1 MYPVQYKLALYA
13 KKISSHSFWRSR
25 ENPLVAGILAIAMV
39 IRIIDIFTR
48 NFDSDEPQHLHVIWG
63 WAHGYVQY
71 RDIFDNHTPLFH
83 MLFAPLF
90 ALLPEWDGVIY
101 VMRVAV
107 LPLYLV
113 TLMCT
118 YLIGKTLF
126 SHRTGL
132 WAMVFLAL
140 YGRFFIKML
149 EFRTDD
155 LWTALLTLGIYLM
168 VRRPITVKS
177 SFLIGVV
184 FGAALA
190 VSFKTMILLIALAV
204 SLPLVWAMAGSYSI
218 PALKQRLINFGY
230 GIAGF
235 LVIPTALVVFFYCL
249 NAIPEFYYGVIQHNY
264 LAHGN
269 SALDPGFT
277 RDKHI
282 IQFLLRMV
290 ATCLFAWYIQ
300 GITQDAEK
308 RWKRLFVMATG
319 MTYFT
324 IIFAFWPIVTSQTQL
339 PGVPLMIISLTP
351 FLTGEY
357 SFLDKILGRNSKL
370 RAGLKVAPP
379 ILLLTVIAITQL
391 FMLTRESSMVGRLLY
406 KDPQMWK
413 DVLRYTDP
421 GDYVMD
427 AKGESIFRKRPY
439 FYGFETI
446 TRQLEASGAIPDN
459 SAESLIAKPTY
470 VVVAENFNRYPPK
483 LQSFVHNNYLL
494 EDTLY
499 VAGKKLPD
507 NPAGLNT
514 PRDFSIALPGRYAII
529 SREGRLV
536 PGTLN
541 GKFGTGVFDFQ
552 TGQQEF
558 IASSKIT
565 SLSVI
570 WDKAWERGIRL
581 PG

>member
-1 MYPVQYKLALYA
+1 MI
-13 KKISSHSFWRSR
+13 KKIITHNFWRSR
-25 ENPLVAGILAIAMV
+25 ENLLAAGILSIAMV

-101 VMRVAV
+101 VMRFAV
-107 LPLYLV
+107 LPFYLV
-113 TLMCT
+113 TLLCT

-177 SFLIGVV
+177 SFLVGVV

-190 VSFKTMILLIALAV
+190 VSFKTMILLIALIV
-204 SLPLVWAMAGSYSI
+204 SLPLAWALASSYSI
-218 PALKQRLINFGY
+218 PTLKQRLINFCY
-230 GIAGF
+230 AIAGF

-249 NAIPEFYYGVIQHNY
+249 NALPEFYYGVIQHNSM
-264 LAHGN
+264 AHGK
-269 SALDPGFT
+269 STLDYGK
-277 RDKHI
+277 RV
-282 IQFLLRMV
+282 IQFLIWMV
-290 ATCLFAWYIQ
+290 ATCCFAWYI
-300 GITQDAEK
+300 GRITQDAES
-308 RWKRLFVMATG
+308 RLKRLFVMATG
-319 MTYFT
+319 MIYFT
-324 IIFAFWPIVTSQTQL
+324 IIFTFWPIVTPQTQL
-339 PGVPLMIISLTP
+339 PGFPLLIISLTP

-357 SFLDKILGRNSKL
+357 SFLDKILGRSSKW
-370 RAGLKVAPP
+370 RAELKVASP
-379 ILLLTVIAITQL
+379 ILLIAVIAITQL

-406 KDPQMWK
+406 KDQRMWK

-427 AKGESIFRKRPY
+427 AKGESIFRRRPY

-446 TRQLEASGAIPDN
+446 TMQLEASGAIPDN
-459 SAESLIAKPTY
+459 SADSLIAKPTY
-470 VVVAENFNRYPPK
+470 VVVAESFYRYPAK
-483 LQSFVHNNYLL
+483 LQNFVHNNYLL
-494 EDTLY
+494 ADTLY

-507 NPAGLNT
+507 NSAGLNASK
-514 PRDFSIALPGRYAII
+514 DFSIALPGRYAIV

-541 GKFGTGVFDFQ
+541 GKYGTGVFDFQ

-558 IASSKIT
+558 IASSRIS

-570 WDKAWERGIRL
+570 WDKAWGRGIRL
-581 PG
+581 PS